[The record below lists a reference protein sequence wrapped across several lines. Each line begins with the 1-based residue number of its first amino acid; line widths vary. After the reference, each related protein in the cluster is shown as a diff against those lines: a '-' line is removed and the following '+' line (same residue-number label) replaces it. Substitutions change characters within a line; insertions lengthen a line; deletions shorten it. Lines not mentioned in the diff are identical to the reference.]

1 MKLIICLDDKYGM
14 AFFGKRQSMDQAVCR
29 DILALSE
36 GHKLWMK
43 EYSAKL
49 FSGVDAMLCIDEC
62 YLLKAGKNDYCFAE
76 TDDVNDIAYDAE
88 QIIVYKWNRA
98 YPSDLRF
105 SAELLQTREKVASVD
120 FSGSSHDKITREVYR

>member
-1 MKLIICLDDKYGM
+1 MKLIICLDDKYGI
-14 AFFGKRQSMDQAVCR
+14 AFFGKRQSMDRAVCR
-29 DILALSE
+29 DILALSK

-62 YLLKAGKNDYCFAE
+62 CLLKAGKNDYCFVE
-76 TDDVNDIAYDAE
+76 TDDVNDIAHDAE

-105 SAELLQTREKVASVD
+105 SAELLETREKVASVD
-120 FSGSSHDKITREVYR
+120 FSGSSHDKITREVYQ

>member
-14 AFFGKRQSMDQAVCR
+14 AFFGKRQSMDRAVCR

-36 GHKLWMK
+36 GHNLWMK

-76 TDDVNDIAYDAE
+76 TDDVNDIAHDAE